1 MYLYLSIFAIP
12 VFFLFFIRKNQRS
25 TIFLTVYLL
34 SLCIFVGIGDML
46 GGYDRYIYGE
56 LFDTTVDHIK
66 NDRQIIESSVFLQYP
81 KELGYVFLNIFVGKF
96 SANRYIFILCLTILI
111 YTLFY
116 FSFRK
121 YATNYPLAMVLFM
134 GLMFFFTFTYL
145 RQMIAVGFG
154 SLAIKYVI
162 DRKFWKFFF
171 FILLAFSFH
180 NSAIILFPLYF
191 IPIRKYKLSTII
203 AVLSVCLFL
212 GATGVSNSLFGTFGE
227 LTGAEDRTA
236 GYEDE
241 TGFRIAYV
249 LEAIFFLFFLLKGYS
264 QIPNERQ
271 QLVLYN
277 MALIFCAILFVFVKS
292 ENGGRLS
299 WFYMIGLICAI
310 TNIVIARKS
319 FVPVTLICIVS
330 LFLYIR
336 VYSSWQQYLNLYPYK
351 TFFTNGYREGDYSF
365 EHYEYDQNYVTD
377 KFYR

>member
-1 MYLYLSIFAIP
+1 MFLYLL
-12 VFFLFFIRKNQRS
+12 LFFIP
-25 TIFLTVYLL
+25 FLAYNKSFRQS
-34 SLCIFVGIGDML
+34 SLFLFLYMVILCVFVGISDML

-56 LFDTTVDHIK
+56 LFDTTIDHIR
-66 NDRQIIESSVFLQYP
+66 NEGQIVDSSVFIQYP
-81 KELGYVFLNIFVGKF
+81 KELGYVFTNVLVGFF

-116 FSFRK
+116 FSFRR

-145 RQMIAVGFG
+145 RQMIAVGLG

-203 AVLSVCLFL
+203 MVLSVCLFL
-212 GATGVSNSLFGTFGE
+212 GATGISNSLFGAFGA
-227 LTGAEDRTA
+227 LTGAEERTV
-236 GYEDE
+236 GYEDQ
-241 TGFRIAYV
+241 TGFRVAYV

-264 QIPNERQ
+264 QIPNEKQ

-277 MALIFCAILFVFVKS
+277 MALIFCAILLFFIKS

-299 WFYMIGLICAI
+299 WFYMIGLICSI
-310 TNIVIARKS
+310 TNILISNKKII
-319 FVPVTLICIVS
+319 PITLICLVCV
-330 LFLYIR
+330 FLYLR
-336 VYSSWQQYLNLYPYK
+336 VYIGWQKYLNLYPYK

-365 EHYEYDQNYVTD
+365 ENYEYDHNYVID